1 VGIMTKSIEDY
12 LKIIFELGGHTNYV
26 SNKKL
31 SDTLKVAP
39 PSANEMIK
47 KLVEKDYLLYKPY
60 KGTKLKKKGLNIAIE
75 MLRKHRIWEVFLNE
89 VLELKWDELHV
100 EAEKLEHV
108 TSDILEEK
116 LFNYLERP
124 KYCPHGNIIPNMDNY
139 IDKDNFI
146 SLVNLKKN
154 SIFKL
159 YNVVDEPELL
169 KYLSSLGIDMKNT
182 YILDEH
188 QPYDGP
194 LIIRNKIG
202 NKKII
207 LSKNAARK
215 INVKKIAING
225 GNEK

>member
-1 VGIMTKSIEDY
+1 MTNSIEDY
-12 LKIIFELGGHTNYV
+12 LKIIFELGGHTNFV

-31 SDTLKVAP
+31 SDILKVAP

-60 KGTKLKKKGLNIAIE
+60 KGTKLKKKGLKLAIE
-75 MLRKHRIWEVFLNE
+75 ILRKHRIWEVFLNE

-108 TSDILEEK
+108 TSKILEEK
-116 LFNYLERP
+116 LFDYLKKP
-124 KYCPHGNIIPNMDNY
+124 KYCPHGNIIPSVDKY
-139 IDKDNFI
+139 IDENDYI
-146 SLVNLKKN
+146 PLVNLKKD

-159 YNVVDEPELL
+159 YSVVDEPKLL

-194 LIIRNKIG
+194 LIIRNKIS
-202 NKKII
+202 NEKII

-215 INVKKIAING
+215 INAKRITING
-225 GNEK
+225 GYEK